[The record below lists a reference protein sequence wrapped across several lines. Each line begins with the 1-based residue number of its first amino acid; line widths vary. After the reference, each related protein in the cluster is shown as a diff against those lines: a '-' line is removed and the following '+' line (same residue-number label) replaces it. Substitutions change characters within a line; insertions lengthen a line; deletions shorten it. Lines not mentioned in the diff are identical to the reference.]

1 MDDRNRYRRSHPQ
14 EQEQDR
20 AQRQAGFLTFQVLMV
35 ALLLLAV
42 WGMKALRLPAFF
54 EVQRLCAL
62 LKEDNDSIR
71 TIIGYAPVAKLI
83 EERFSIVLPELPEWL
98 PLPPPSTDVPDQ
110 PDEGGA
116 PFPEGGA
123 PESSVAPAPE
133 SAAESGA
140 NPPAN
145 LSSAEG
151 AGGVYPGLLLAGGQ
165 PQRPRSVSFSPV
177 LLTAQPRVPVS
188 GRVSSGFGWR
198 ENPLSPGPAD
208 FHTGLDIA
216 AAEGT
221 PILAALPGAVAD
233 TGYSDS
239 YGNFIHIAHAG
250 GLETH
255 YAHCSA
261 ILAKTGEN
269 IRQGERIALVGS
281 TGNVTGPHLHFELRQ
296 DGLCFDPL
304 AQLLFAG

>member
-1 MDDRNRYRRSHPQ
+1 MDNRNRYRRSHPQ
-14 EQEQDR
+14 EEEQDR

-35 ALLLLAV
+35 ALLLLAA

-62 LKEDNDSIR
+62 LEEDNTHIR
-71 TIIGYAPVAKLI
+71 AIIGYAPIAKLFQ
-83 EERFSIVLPELPEWL
+83 ERFSITLPELPDGL
-98 PLPPPSTDVPDQ
+98 PLPPFFAEGPGQPEEGASTS
-110 PDEGGA
+110 
-116 PFPEGGA
+116 PEGGA
-123 PESSVAPAPE
+123 P
-133 SAAESGA
+133 AAT
-140 NPPAN
+140 
-145 LSSAEG
+145 AEPTAAG
-151 AGGVYPGLLLAGGQ
+151 DAGGVYPGLLFAGGQ
-165 PQRPRSVSFSPV
+165 PQRPRSVTFSPV
-177 LLTAQPRVPVS
+177 LLTAQPRVPVG

-198 ENPLSPGPAD
+198 DNPLSPGFAD

-221 PILAALPGAVAD
+221 PVLAALPGSVAD

-261 ILAKTGEN
+261 IIAKTGEN

-296 DGLCFDPL
+296 GGLCCDPL